1 MFAAVGVLRDA
12 CERGITLGH
21 LGNAESELYALLS
34 AKEFGGIVVLSGIYH
49 NSAMRLLW
57 DSVTHRKFDV
67 SHMGWDCVYCGTGV
81 IDFAGRLVVN
91 PKAPLPTPRPSAVA
105 MLNVDDDVCRAHR
118 SWWNKR
124 ATPVKVYDCFTFHFE
139 LELLS
144 ARLYELN
151 DVVDYF
157 ILVEGNEAF
166 GNQGGS
172 KPLYYDINK
181 ERCADFHSKI
191 IHVVVDDFRK
201 GADGWERVRRH
212 RRAIRHLP

>member
-1 MFAAVGVLRDA
+1 
-12 CERGITLGH
+12 
-21 LGNAESELYALLS
+21 
-34 AKEFGGIVVLSGIYH
+34 
-49 NSAMRLLW
+49 
-57 DSVTHRKFDV
+57 
-67 SHMGWDCVYCGTGV
+67 
-81 IDFAGRLVVN
+81 
-91 PKAPLPTPRPSAVA
+91 

-181 ERCADFHSKI
+181 ERFADFHSKI

-201 GADGWERVRRH
+201 GADGWEREQFQRNACLRGLNRTGIEAKDEDIVVIED
-212 RRAIRHLP
+212 ADELVKPAVLKVFYNNS